1 MKATKRKVPSKSKR
15 AQAFMESNPAAA
27 VNEVAARFGLRK
39 QSIYVLRNTMKKAGF
54 QFPKRGD
61 QLVSLTPAGTAL
73 MEEIEKQER
82 VLTEHQ
88 QMIADKLG
96 IDPVQYL
103 QAVEGLEMMRKQLG
117 DKAPKRFILTR
128 EEVEYANNLGIP
140 LDKFGEELEKMRAQ
154 QDAAGSAPLGIE
166 MYEDAVDATLDA
178 RAVEYGKFIEGAE
191 VMQMLKRVVQA
202 ALNNRDKTLAH
213 DQAEA
218 MDMIIHKIGR
228 IVNGNPDVVD
238 HWLDIAGYAKLVAD
252 RLEGRVR

>member
-1 MKATKRKVPSKSKR
+1 MKARKRKFPSKSKR
-15 AQAFMESNPAAA
+15 AQAFLESNPAAS
-27 VNEVAARFGLRK
+27 VNEVANRFGMTK
-39 QSIYVLRNTMKKAGF
+39 PSVYALRNKMRKTGF
-54 QFPKRGD
+54 NFPKRAD
-61 QLVSLTPAGTAL
+61 QLASLAPAGPA
-73 MEEIEKQER
+73 
-82 VLTEHQ
+82 LTEQQ

-103 QAVEGLEMMRKQLG
+103 QAVEGLDMMRKQLG
-117 DKAPKRFILTR
+117 DKAPKRFLLSRR
-128 EEVEYANNLGIP
+128 EVDFANKLGIP
-140 LDKFGEELEKMRAQ
+140 LDKFAEEWEKQ
-154 QDAAGSAPLGIE
+154 QQSAAGSAPLPIE
-166 MYEDAVDATLDA
+166 MFDFPDQVDETLDA

-191 VMQMLKRVVQA
+191 VMQMLKRVVLN

-252 RLEGRVR
+252 RLEGRIR

>member
-1 MKATKRKVPSKSKR
+1 MKARKRKFPSKSKR
-15 AQAFMESNPAAA
+15 AQAFLESNPAAS
-27 VNEVAARFGLRK
+27 VNEVANRFGMTK
-39 QSIYVLRNTMKKAGF
+39 QSVYALRNKMRKTGF
-54 QFPKRGD
+54 NFPKRAD
-61 QLVSLTPAGTAL
+61 QLVSLTPAGVA
-73 MEEIEKQER
+73 
-82 VLTEHQ
+82 VLTEQQ

-96 IDPVQYL
+96 INPLQYA
-103 QAVEGLEMMRKQLG
+103 QAVEGLDMMRKQLG

-128 EEVEYANNLGIP
+128 DQVEMANNLGIP
-140 LDKFGEELEKMRAQ
+140 LDKFAEEWEKQ
-154 QDAAGSAPLGIE
+154 QEDSQEQEQTGIE
-166 MYEDAVDATLDA
+166 MYEDEVDATLDA

-202 ALNNRDKTLAH
+202 ALNNRDKVLAH

>member
-1 MKATKRKVPSKSKR
+1 MKATKRKLPSKTKR
-15 AQAFMESNPAAA
+15 AQAFLESNPAAS
-27 VNEVAARFGLRK
+27 VNEVANRFGMTK
-39 QSIYVLRNTMKKAGF
+39 PSVYALRNKMRKTGF
-54 QFPKRGD
+54 NFPKRAD
-61 QLVSLTPAGTAL
+61 QLASLAPAGPA
-73 MEEIEKQER
+73 
-82 VLTEHQ
+82 LTEQQ

-103 QAVEGLEMMRKQLG
+103 QAVEGLDMMRKQLG
-117 DKAPKRFILTR
+117 DKAPRRFLLTR
-128 EEVEYANNLGIP
+128 KEIDFANKLGIP
-140 LDKFGEELEKMRAQ
+140 LDKFGEEWEKLQ
-154 QDAAGSAPLGIE
+154 QGAAGSAPLPIE
-166 MYEDAVDATLDA
+166 MFDFPDQVDETLDA

-191 VMQMLKRVVQA
+191 VMQMLKRVVLN

-252 RLEGRVR
+252 RLEGRIR

>member
-1 MKATKRKVPSKSKR
+1 MKARKRKFPSKSKR
-15 AQAFMESNPAAA
+15 AQAFLESNPAAS
-27 VNEVAARFGLRK
+27 VNEVANRFGMTK
-39 QSIYVLRNTMKKAGF
+39 QSVYALRNKMRKTGF
-54 QFPKRGD
+54 NFPKRAD
-61 QLVSLTPAGTAL
+61 QLASLAPAGPA
-73 MEEIEKQER
+73 
-82 VLTEHQ
+82 LTEQQ

-96 IDPVQYL
+96 IDPLQYL
-103 QAVEGLEMMRKQLG
+103 QAVEGLNMMRDQLG

-128 EEVEYANNLGIP
+128 EEVEYANKLGIS

-154 QDAAGSAPLGIE
+154 QGAAGSAPRPIE
-166 MYEDAVDATLDA
+166 MFDYADQVDETLDA

-252 RLEGRVR
+252 RLEGRIR

>member
-1 MKATKRKVPSKSKR
+1 MKKRKVPSKSKR
-15 AQAFMESNPAAA
+15 AQAFLESNPAAS
-27 VNEVAARFGLRK
+27 VNEVANRFGMTK
-39 QSIYVLRNTMKKAGF
+39 PSVYALRNKMRKTGF
-54 QFPKRGD
+54 NFPKRAD
-61 QLVSLTPAGTAL
+61 QLASLAPAGPA
-73 MEEIEKQER
+73 
-82 VLTEHQ
+82 LTEQQ

-103 QAVEGLEMMRKQLG
+103 QAVEGLNMMRDQLG

-140 LDKFGEELEKMRAQ
+140 LDKFGEDLEKKRAQ
-154 QDAAGSAPLGIE
+154 ESQKLELTGIE
-166 MYEDAVDATLDA
+166 MYEDEVDATLDA

-252 RLEGRVR
+252 RLEGRIR

>member
-1 MKATKRKVPSKSKR
+1 MKATKRKLPSKTKR
-15 AQAFMESNPAAA
+15 AQAFIESNPAAS
-27 VNEVAARFGLRK
+27 VNEVANRFGMAK
-39 QSIYVLRNTMKKAGF
+39 QSVYALRNKMRKTGF
-54 QFPKRGD
+54 NFPKRAD
-61 QLVSLTPAGTAL
+61 QLASLAPAGPA
-73 MEEIEKQER
+73 
-82 VLTEHQ
+82 LTEQQ

-103 QAVEGLEMMRKQLG
+103 QAVEGLDMMRKQLG
-117 DKAPKRFILTR
+117 DKAPRRFLLTR
-128 EEVEYANNLGIP
+128 KEIDFANKLGIP
-140 LDKFGEELEKMRAQ
+140 LDKFGEEWEKLQ
-154 QDAAGSAPLGIE
+154 QGAAGSAPLPIE
-166 MYEDAVDATLDA
+166 MFDFPDQVDETLDA

-191 VMQMLKRVVQA
+191 VMQMLKRVVLN

-252 RLEGRVR
+252 RLEGRIR